1 MRPIVFFLAEMGI
14 YAFSRSMAI
23 FAGAMKNAGQSA
35 FLTHCTGEFRRCSFM
50 AALKLPPSES
60 LKKKKML
67 CAECNRYARLL
78 SSRYSVPLLSFR
90 DFWTH
95 DEDVAVHALFEENR
109 SHPLD
114 IMWQGVP
121 VGKIAYRSIV
131 LATKDN
137 SPFFSGEREDLFF
150 QEAYTAIQS
159 ASITQKII
167 GEVEPAAF
175 AFGQNYCP
183 EIASR
188 VVCRKNGIKISH
200 HMGTILNGHDFGR
213 IIVHSRPFSQ
223 ILKDLPRQWR
233 EYRDIPLS
241 PDKVRSCWDD
251 VYCRNYLSGNSHIY
265 SPRKS
270 GDLEAIRDKFSLD
283 PKRKTLIIYTSS
295 PDERDALQVS
305 ADVDGVTLEM
315 SDIFED
321 QVIWIQSVCSY
332 VAANE
337 NLQLVVRIHPRLG
350 KDNRSGIAHA
360 HLQALESVFSEL
372 PARCH
377 IAWPQDPVSSYD
389 LAELADVVL
398 VSWSTMGK
406 ELARIGVPVI
416 ATVRHF
422 HYPDGEEF
430 IRVPASKDEYFSC
443 IADALNKKTT
453 VDMLAKA
460 IRFHYFTSELP
471 ALDLRE
477 SMGSEIPDILFDATV
492 SLNDD
497 VSQRLCGLFL
507 EKSELLD
514 DNLHQFKATARALP
528 GEEIQE
534 ICKEVANY
542 IDCSFFPPERDIP
555 AIANGRAGVCK
566 SYIKKLL
573 PQSLVSTIRNCI
585 WAYKAR
591 SITPVAVERKEI
603 FSRSVLKFRFIP
615 ESYSLEQCQ
624 ERTSKDPL
632 LCLIGYENNVVYYIK
647 NGIVKKRCSLAIL
660 RLVHLLEQNC
670 LTFFE
675 PISEKDRV

>member
-23 FAGAMKNAGQSA
+23 FAGAMKNVGQSA
-35 FLTHCTGEFRRCSFM
+35 FLTHCTGQFMRCSFM
-50 AALKLPPSES
+50 SALKLPSAES
-60 LKKKKML
+60 FKKKKML

-78 SSRYSVPLLSFR
+78 SSRYSVPLLPLR

-95 DEDVAVHALFEENR
+95 DDDVVAHALLEENR
-109 SHPLD
+109 NHPLS
-114 IMWQGVP
+114 IMWQGIP

-137 SPFFSGEREDLFF
+137 SSVFTGEREDLFF
-150 QEAYTAIQS
+150 QEVYTAIQS

-167 GEVEPAAF
+167 DEVKPAAF

-188 VVCRKNGIKISH
+188 VMCRKNGIKISH

-213 IIVHSRPFSQ
+213 VIIHSRPFSQ

-241 PDKVRSCWDD
+241 PEKVRSCWDD
-251 VYCRNYLSGNSHIY
+251 VYCRNYISGNSHIY
-265 SPRKS
+265 SPSKK
-270 GDLEAIRDKFSLD
+270 GDLEAIQNKFDLD

-305 ADVDGVTLEM
+305 ADVDGIRLELT
-315 SDIFED
+315 DIFED
-321 QVIWIQSVCSY
+321 QISWIQSVCSY
-332 VAANE
+332 VATNE
-337 NLQLVVRIHPRLG
+337 DLQLVVRIHPRLG
-350 KDNRSGIAHA
+350 RDNRSGIAHT

-372 PARCH
+372 PIRCH

-416 ATVRHF
+416 ATVQHF

-430 IRVPASKDEYFSC
+430 IRIPASKDEYFAN
-443 IADALNKKTT
+443 IAEALNKKTT

-477 SMGSEIPDILFDATV
+477 SMGSEIPDILFDAPV
-492 SLNDD
+492 SLNND
-497 VSQRLCGLFL
+497 VSQRLCALFL
-507 EKSELLD
+507 EQSELLD
-514 DNLHQFKATARALP
+514 DNLQQFRASSSALHE
-528 GEEIQE
+528 EEIQE
-534 ICKEVANY
+534 ICKEIENY
-542 IDCSFFPPERDIP
+542 INHSFFPPEMEMHNVTGGCVEI
-555 AIANGRAGVCK
+555 CK
-566 SYIKKLL
+566 SYIKRIL
-573 PQSLVSTIRNCI
+573 PQNIVSTLRNYI
-585 WAYKAR
+585 WARKR
-591 SITPVAVERKEI
+591 SLITPRAVERKEI
-603 FSRSVLKFRFIP
+603 FSRPVLKFRLIP
-615 ESYSLEQCQ
+615 ENYSLEQCQ
-624 ERTSKDPL
+624 ERTIKDHS
-632 LCLIGYENNVVYYIK
+632 LCLIGYDNGMVYYIK
-647 NGIVKKRCSLAIL
+647 NGIVKKRRSVAIL
-660 RLVHLLEQNC
+660 RLVHVLEQNGLKLLE
-670 LTFFE
+670 LT
-675 PISEKDRV
+675 PKKDNV